1 MFVALGV
8 GFAAASGCQGPTP
21 QPAELGNCTP
31 IKDASCSSGN
41 VGGGGSGGSADGGD
55 SGDDSG
61 SSGGADAS
69 CGAAGQAL
77 NTSNPNCA
85 TCIAASCCTSDTL
98 CSANSAALA
107 IVTCV
112 ETNCSP
118 QQQQPD
124 PVCVGNCENAQQTGV
139 NDYNDFGSCLAANC
153 PACPA
158 LPQGTPTGDL

>member
-1 MFVALGV
+1 VALGV

-85 TCIAASCCTSDTL
+85 TCIAASCCTSDTV
-98 CSANSAALA
+98 CSNNAACLA
-107 IVTCV
+107 IVAC
-112 ETNCSP
+112 EQTNCLTN
-118 QQQQPD
+118 D
-124 PVCVGNCENAQQTGV
+124 PVCIGNCENTQQGGV
-139 NDYNDFGSCLAANC
+139 ADYNDFGSCLAGSCSSC
-153 PACPA
+153 PQ
-158 LPQGTPTGDL
+158 LPPGSPTGDL